1 MPYER
6 EKPGDLMHVQMKK
19 LGRIPDGGGHR
30 TWAGRRA
37 TRTGRAA
44 CAYLHSAIGD
54 HSRVAYSEI
63 HTAFAEHYSVEGL
76 TLLTA
81 EPTVLHSDPDAVQTV
96 AYCSSRLSAV
106 VY

>member
-1 MPYER
+1 MADTAPGPGEGQQER
-6 EKPGDLMHVQMKK
+6 VGPLAPTCTLRSATTPGWPTP
-19 LGRIPDGGGHR
+19 RS
-30 TWAGRRA
+30 T
-37 TRTGRAA
+37 
-44 CAYLHSAIGD
+44 
-54 HSRVAYSEI
+54 
-63 HTAFAEHYSVEGL
+63 TAFAEHYSVEGL